1 MEEIKNLMETIQKEN
16 KNAIVVWS
24 ENTANG
30 LSVSIQMNGKTESF
44 MTMALHMICSIAV
57 TMDVTPVEM
66 LDTFKQLCADNPE
79 AINDVMETLKRDLPA
94 DMPSQLKE
102 NFMLI
107 TGTKGDYYHKLVLNK
122 ILKEGTLDINPRPH
136 YSDGLPAHTYSIN
149 HIMQQYDLSKGECPV
164 ETLRPI
170 AWKSAVKEI
179 LWIYQMQSNKI
190 NDLHEM
196 GIKYWDDW
204 DIGDGTIGCRYG
216 ATIRR
221 HNLMNK
227 LLKGIKQDP
236 FGRRHIMNMWQED
249 DFSDETG
256 GTTKGL
262 NPCCYETIWNVRQG
276 EDGLYLDMLMNQRS
290 SDYEVS
296 CAINELQYIALQLM
310 VAKTCGFKPGMF
322 THVIENVQIYDRHI
336 NNVKN
341 LLTREP
347 VKCCPQ
353 LILDTDKT
361 DFYEFTIDDFALTDY
376 PVDKIKEKNPQMKF
390 DLGI

>member
-1 MEEIKNLMETIQKEN
+1 M
-16 KNAIVVWS
+16 
-24 ENTANG
+24 
-30 LSVSIQMNGKTESF
+30 SI
-44 MTMALHMICSIAV
+44 I
-57 TMDVTPVEM
+57 
-66 LDTFKQLCADNPE
+66 
-79 AINDVMETLKRDLPA
+79 
-94 DMPSQLKE
+94 
-102 NFMLI
+102 
-107 TGTKGDYYHKLVLNK
+107 GTKGDNNHRLVLQK
-122 ILKEGTLDINPRPH
+122 ILDEGTLDVNPRPH
-136 YSDGLPAHTYSIN
+136 YSDGTPAHTYSIN

-179 LWIYQMQSNKI
+179 LWIYQMQSNRLD
-190 NDLHEM
+190 DLHDM

-216 ATIRR
+216 ATVKR

-227 LLKGIKQDP
+227 LLDGLKQDP

-322 THVIENVQIYDRHI
+322 THVIENVQIYNRHI
-336 NNVKN
+336 NNVKV
-341 LLTREP
+341 LLTRNSVE
-347 VKCCPQ
+347 CNPQ
-353 LILDTDKT
+353 LILNTDKT
-361 DFYEFTIDDFALTDY
+361 DFYEFTIDDFVLTDY
-376 PVDKIKEKNPQMKF
+376 PVEKIREKNPQMKF

>member
-1 MEEIKNLMETIQKEN
+1 M
-16 KNAIVVWS
+16 S
-24 ENTANG
+24 
-30 LSVSIQMNGKTESF
+30 
-44 MTMALHMICSIAV
+44 
-57 TMDVTPVEM
+57 
-66 LDTFKQLCADNPE
+66 
-79 AINDVMETLKRDLPA
+79 
-94 DMPSQLKE
+94 
-102 NFMLI
+102 I
-107 TGTKGDYYHKLVLNK
+107 TGTKGDHYHKLVLQK
-122 ILKEGTLDINPRPH
+122 ILDEGTLDVNPRPH
-136 YSDGLPAHTYSIN
+136 YSDGTPAHTYSIN

-170 AWKSAVKEI
+170 AWKSAVNEI
-179 LWIYQMQSNKI
+179 LWIYQMQSNRLD
-190 NDLHEM
+190 DLHEM

-216 ATIRR
+216 ATVKK

-227 LLKGIKQDP
+227 LLDGLKQDP

-256 GTTKGL
+256 GTIKGL

-310 VAKTCGFKPGMF
+310 VAKACGFKPGVF
-322 THVIENVQIYDRHI
+322 THVIENAQIYDRHI

-347 VKCCPQ
+347 VECYPQ
-353 LILDTDKT
+353 LILNTDNT
-361 DFYEFTIDDFALTDY
+361 DFYEFTVDDFVLTDY
-376 PVDKIKEKNPQMKF
+376 PVEKIREKNPQMKF

>member
-1 MEEIKNLMETIQKEN
+1 
-16 KNAIVVWS
+16 
-24 ENTANG
+24 
-30 LSVSIQMNGKTESF
+30 
-44 MTMALHMICSIAV
+44 
-57 TMDVTPVEM
+57 
-66 LDTFKQLCADNPE
+66 
-79 AINDVMETLKRDLPA
+79 
-94 DMPSQLKE
+94 
-102 NFMLI
+102 MLI
-107 TGTKGDYYHKLVLNK
+107 TGTKGDNNHRLVLQK
-122 ILKEGTLDINPRPH
+122 ILDEGTLDVNPRPH
-136 YSDGLPAHTYSIN
+136 YSDGTPAHTYSIN

-179 LWIYQMQSNKI
+179 LWIYQMQSNRL
-190 NDLHEM
+190 DELHEM

-204 DIGDGTIGCRYG
+204 NIGDGTIGCRYG
-216 ATIRR
+216 ATVKR

-227 LLKGIKQDP
+227 LLDGLKQDP

-310 VAKTCGFKPGMF
+310 VAKTCGFKPGVF
-322 THVIENVQIYDRHI
+322 THVIENAQIYDRHI

-347 VKCCPQ
+347 VECNPQ
-353 LILDTDKT
+353 LMLNTDKT
-361 DFYEFTIDDFALTDY
+361 DFYEFTIGDFVLTDY
-376 PVDKIKEKNPQMKF
+376 LVEKIREKNPQMKF

>member
-1 MEEIKNLMETIQKEN
+1 
-16 KNAIVVWS
+16 
-24 ENTANG
+24 
-30 LSVSIQMNGKTESF
+30 
-44 MTMALHMICSIAV
+44 
-57 TMDVTPVEM
+57 
-66 LDTFKQLCADNPE
+66 
-79 AINDVMETLKRDLPA
+79 
-94 DMPSQLKE
+94 
-102 NFMLI
+102 
-107 TGTKGDYYHKLVLNK
+107 
-122 ILKEGTLDINPRPH
+122 
-136 YSDGLPAHTYSIN
+136 
-149 HIMQQYDLSKGECPV
+149 
-164 ETLRPI
+164 
-170 AWKSAVKEI
+170 
-179 LWIYQMQSNKI
+179 MQSNKI
-190 NDLHEM
+190 DDLHEM

-204 DIGDGTIGCRYG
+204 NIGDGTIGCRYG
-216 ATIRR
+216 ATVKR

-227 LLKGIKQDP
+227 LLDGLKQDP

-262 NPCCYETIWNVRQG
+262 NPCCYETIWNVRQS

-310 VAKTCGFKPGMF
+310 VAKVCGFKPGMF

-347 VKCCPQ
+347 VECNPQ
-353 LILDTDKT
+353 LMLNTDKT
-361 DFYEFTIDDFALTDY
+361 DFYEFTIGDFVLTDY

>member
-1 MEEIKNLMETIQKEN
+1 M
-16 KNAIVVWS
+16 S
-24 ENTANG
+24 
-30 LSVSIQMNGKTESF
+30 
-44 MTMALHMICSIAV
+44 
-57 TMDVTPVEM
+57 
-66 LDTFKQLCADNPE
+66 
-79 AINDVMETLKRDLPA
+79 
-94 DMPSQLKE
+94 
-102 NFMLI
+102 I
-107 TGTKGDYYHKLVLNK
+107 TGIKGDYYHRLVLQK
-122 ILKEGTLDINPRPH
+122 ILDEGTLDVNPRPH
-136 YSDGLPAHTYSIN
+136 YSDGTPAHTYSIN

-179 LWIYQMQSNKI
+179 LWIYQMQSNRLD
-190 NDLHEM
+190 DLHDM

-216 ATIRR
+216 ATIKK
-221 HNLMNK
+221 HNLMDK
-227 LLKGIKQDP
+227 LLKGLKNDP

-310 VAKTCGFKPGMF
+310 VAKACGFKPGVF
-322 THVIENVQIYDRHI
+322 THVIENAQIYDRHI
-336 NNVKN
+336 DNVKA

-347 VKCCPQ
+347 VECNPQ
-353 LILDTDKT
+353 LILNTDKT
-361 DFYEFTIDDFALTDY
+361 DFYEFAINDFVLTDY
-376 PVDKIKEKNPQMKF
+376 PVEKIREKNPQMKF

>member
-1 MEEIKNLMETIQKEN
+1 
-16 KNAIVVWS
+16 
-24 ENTANG
+24 
-30 LSVSIQMNGKTESF
+30 
-44 MTMALHMICSIAV
+44 
-57 TMDVTPVEM
+57 
-66 LDTFKQLCADNPE
+66 
-79 AINDVMETLKRDLPA
+79 
-94 DMPSQLKE
+94 
-102 NFMLI
+102 
-107 TGTKGDYYHKLVLNK
+107 
-122 ILKEGTLDINPRPH
+122 
-136 YSDGLPAHTYSIN
+136 
-149 HIMQQYDLSKGECPV
+149 MQQYDLSKGECPV

-216 ATIRR
+216 ATVKR

-227 LLKGIKQDP
+227 LLNGLKQDP

-310 VAKTCGFKPGMF
+310 VAKVCGFKPGMF
-322 THVIENVQIYDRHI
+322 THVIENVQIYDRHV

-341 LLTREP
+341 LLTRES
-347 VKCCPQ
+347 VRCYPQ
-353 LILDTDKT
+353 LILDTDTT
-361 DFYEFTIDDFALTDY
+361 DFYKFTIDDFVLTDY

>member
-1 MEEIKNLMETIQKEN
+1 M
-16 KNAIVVWS
+16 
-24 ENTANG
+24 
-30 LSVSIQMNGKTESF
+30 SIIGT
-44 MTMALHMICSIAV
+44 
-57 TMDVTPVEM
+57 
-66 LDTFKQLCADNPE
+66 
-79 AINDVMETLKRDLPA
+79 
-94 DMPSQLKE
+94 
-102 NFMLI
+102 
-107 TGTKGDYYHKLVLNK
+107 TKGDCYHKLVLQK
-122 ILKEGTLDINPRPH
+122 ILDEGTLDVNPRPH
-136 YSDGLPAHTYSIN
+136 YSDGTPAHTYSIN

-170 AWKSAVKEI
+170 AWKSAAKEI
-179 LWIYQMQSNKI
+179 LWIYQMQSNRLD
-190 NDLHEM
+190 DLHDM

-216 ATIRR
+216 ATVKK

-227 LLKGIKQDP
+227 LLDGLKQDP

-322 THVIENVQIYDRHI
+322 THVIENVQIYNRHI
-336 NNVKN
+336 NNVKV
-341 LLTREP
+341 LLTRNSVE
-347 VKCCPQ
+347 CNPQ
-353 LILDTDKT
+353 LILNTDKT
-361 DFYEFTIDDFALTDY
+361 DFYEFTIDDFVLTDY
-376 PVDKIKEKNPQMKF
+376 PVEKIKEKNSQMKF

>member
-1 MEEIKNLMETIQKEN
+1 
-16 KNAIVVWS
+16 
-24 ENTANG
+24 
-30 LSVSIQMNGKTESF
+30 
-44 MTMALHMICSIAV
+44 
-57 TMDVTPVEM
+57 
-66 LDTFKQLCADNPE
+66 
-79 AINDVMETLKRDLPA
+79 
-94 DMPSQLKE
+94 
-102 NFMLI
+102 MLI

-216 ATIRR
+216 ATVKR

-227 LLKGIKQDP
+227 LLNGLKQDP

-262 NPCCYETIWNVRQG
+262 NPCCYETIWNVRWG

-290 SDYEVS
+290 SDYEIS

-310 VAKTCGFKPGMF
+310 VAKVCGFKPGMF
-322 THVIENVQIYDRHI
+322 THVIENVQIYDRHV
-336 NNVKN
+336 NNVKT
-341 LLTREP
+341 LLTRES
-347 VKCCPQ
+347 VRCCPQ
-353 LILDTDKT
+353 LILNTDKT
-361 DFYEFTIDDFALTDY
+361 DFYEFTIDDFVLTDY
-376 PVDKIKEKNPQMKF
+376 PVDKIKEKNSQMKF

>member
-1 MEEIKNLMETIQKEN
+1 M
-16 KNAIVVWS
+16 
-24 ENTANG
+24 
-30 LSVSIQMNGKTESF
+30 
-44 MTMALHMICSIAV
+44 
-57 TMDVTPVEM
+57 
-66 LDTFKQLCADNPE
+66 
-79 AINDVMETLKRDLPA
+79 
-94 DMPSQLKE
+94 
-102 NFMLI
+102 
-107 TGTKGDYYHKLVLNK
+107 
-122 ILKEGTLDINPRPH
+122 
-136 YSDGLPAHTYSIN
+136 
-149 HIMQQYDLSKGECPV
+149 SKGECPV

>member
-1 MEEIKNLMETIQKEN
+1 
-16 KNAIVVWS
+16 
-24 ENTANG
+24 
-30 LSVSIQMNGKTESF
+30 
-44 MTMALHMICSIAV
+44 
-57 TMDVTPVEM
+57 
-66 LDTFKQLCADNPE
+66 
-79 AINDVMETLKRDLPA
+79 
-94 DMPSQLKE
+94 
-102 NFMLI
+102 MLI
-107 TGTKGDYYHKLVLNK
+107 TGTKGDYYHKTVLNK

-136 YSDGLPAHTYSIN
+136 YSDGLPAYTYSIN

-190 NDLHEM
+190 DDLHEM

-216 ATIRR
+216 ATIKR

-227 LLKGIKQDP
+227 LLDGLKQDP

-276 EDGLYLDMLMNQRS
+276 KDGLYLDMLMNQRS

-310 VAKTCGFKPGMF
+310 VAKVCGFKPGMF
-322 THVIENVQIYDRHI
+322 THAIENVQIYDRHI
-336 NNVKN
+336 NNVKT
-341 LLTREP
+341 LLTRES
-347 VKCCPQ
+347 VRCCPQ
-353 LILDTDKT
+353 LMFDTDKT
-361 DFYEFTIDDFALTDY
+361 NFYEFTIDDFVLADY